1 MKVVQCKMGHYY
13 DAEKYDECPMCKKN
27 QEAQEKNNTAKT
39 ENKVEEKKQNSNF
52 GIQQNEVDLSQL
64 EECKNATT
72 ITAVDKVSEPS
83 TMRPNENISQE
94 IDDYKMHHL
103 RPNDGETLV
112 NFGDIAPNKG
122 TDGSRNEPL
131 RPDDNGETQIEFGSF
146 FQQETPVKKTIE
158 VKNTVSQKPVRPD
171 DNGETQ
177 VGFGSFKIDSVVQ
190 APPANSGTRKNNGPV
205 VGWLVAVKGPHIGQ
219 SFELFPKKNFIGRND
234 SLIVNLYNDKTVSRT
249 APLSVIFNRH
259 NNKFMAMSGNSD
271 QTAYI
276 NDDLLLQPI
285 ELKENDKIDIGNTR
299 LLFIPL
305 LKNGESVESIY
316 KVD

>member
-1 MKVVQCKMGHYY
+1 MGHYY

-39 ENKVEEKKQNSNF
+39 EKKVEEKKQNSNF

-64 EECKNATT
+64 EECKQATT
-72 ITAVDKVSEPS
+72 ITSTNENQEPS
-83 TMRPNENISQE
+83 TMRPNENLAHE
-94 IDDYKMHHL
+94 IDDYGMHI

-112 NFGDIAPNKG
+112 NFSESILK
-122 TDGSRNEPL
+122 NEPNVSVEDKPI

-146 FQQETPVKKTIE
+146 FQQKPSENSLQQ
-158 VKNTVSQKPVRPD
+158 NTVQQQKPARPD

-177 VGFGSFKIDSVVQ
+177 VGFGNFKIDSFVQ
-190 APPANSGTRKNNGPV
+190 TYPASAGTRKNNGPV
-205 VGWLVAVKGPHIGQ
+205 VGWLVAIKGPHIGQ

-285 ELKENDKIDIGNTR
+285 ELKENDQIDIGNTR
-299 LLFIPL
+299 LLFVPL

>member
-1 MKVVQCKMGHYY
+1 MKVVQCKKGHYY

-27 QEAQEKNNTAKT
+27 AINDNKGNVNNKFDNRSST
-39 ENKVEEKKQNSNF
+39 F
-52 GIQQNEVDLSQL
+52 GIQQNKVDLSQL
-64 EECKNATT
+64 EECKEATT
-72 ITAVDKVSEPS
+72 ITS
-83 TMRPNENISQE
+83 TENLQEQRNENSRKQDQE
-94 IDDYKMHHL
+94 NSYY
-103 RPNDGETLV
+103 RPTDGETLV
-112 NFGDIAPNKG
+112 NFNSDSFEKNSNPSINDQPV
-122 TDGSRNEPL
+122 

-146 FQQETPVKKTIE
+146 FQKETPIKETVE
-158 VKNTVSQKPVRPD
+158 VQNTVNQKPVRPD

-234 SLIVNLYNDKTVSRT
+234 ALIVNLYNDKTVSRT

-276 NDDLLLQPI
+276 NDNLLLQPI

>member
-1 MKVVQCKMGHYY
+1 MKVVQCKKGHYY
-13 DAEKYDECPMCKKN
+13 DAEKYNECPMCKKN
-27 QEAQEKNNTAKT
+27 QEAQEKNT
-39 ENKVEEKKQNSNF
+39 EKIQKNINENKQNSNF

-64 EECKNATT
+64 EECKQATT
-72 ITAVDKVSEPS
+72 ITSTNENQEPS
-83 TMRPNENISQE
+83 TMRPNENLAHE
-94 IDDYKMHHL
+94 IDDYGMHI

-112 NFGDIAPNKG
+112 NFSESNLK
-122 TDGSRNEPL
+122 NEPNAL
-131 RPDDNGETQIEFGSF
+131 VEDKPIRPDDSGETQIEFGSF
-146 FQQETPVKKTIE
+146 FQQKPSENSLQQ
-158 VKNTVSQKPVRPD
+158 NTVQQQKPARPD

-177 VGFGSFKIDSVVQ
+177 VGFGDFKIDSFVQ
-190 APPANSGTRKNNGPV
+190 TPPPSAGTRKNNGPV
-205 VGWLVAVKGPHIGQ
+205 VGWLVAIKGPHIGQ

-285 ELKENDKIDIGNTR
+285 ELKENDQIDIGNTR
-299 LLFIPL
+299 LLFVPL

>member
-1 MKVVQCKMGHYY
+1 MKVVQCKNGHYY

-27 QEAQEKNNTAKT
+27 QEAQEKKGIKT
-39 ENKVEEKKQNSNF
+39 EKKIEEQKQTSNF

-72 ITAVDKVSEPS
+72 ITAVDEVSEPS
-83 TMRPNENISQE
+83 TMRPNENINQK
-94 IDDYKMHHL
+94 IDDHKIHHL
-103 RPNDGETLV
+103 RPNDGETQV
-112 NFGDIAPNKG
+112 NFGNITQNLG
-122 TDGSRNEPL
+122 TEDSKNEPI

-146 FQQETPVKKTIE
+146 VQSQTSASKETADTRNTIH
-158 VKNTVSQKPVRPD
+158 QKPERPD

-234 SLIVNLYNDKTVSRT
+234 SLVVNLYNDKTVSRT

>member
-1 MKVVQCKMGHYY
+1 MKVVQCKKGHYY

-27 QEAQEKNNTAKT
+27 IVQKNVDKNNSDFDNRSST
-39 ENKVEEKKQNSNF
+39 F
-52 GIQQNEVDLSQL
+52 GIQQNKVDLSQL
-64 EECKNATT
+64 EECKEATT
-72 ITAVDKVSEPS
+72 ITSDDR
-83 TMRPNENISQE
+83 MNERINIHSGSQSVE
-94 IDDYKMHHL
+94 NNYS

-112 NFGDIAPNKG
+112 NFSESNLK
-122 TDGSRNEPL
+122 NEPNAL
-131 RPDDNGETQIEFGSF
+131 VEDKPIRPDDSGETQIEFGSY
-146 FQQETPVKKTIE
+146 FQQKPSENSLQQ
-158 VKNTVSQKPVRPD
+158 NTVQQQKPARPD

-177 VGFGSFKIDSVVQ
+177 VGFGDFKIDSFVQ
-190 APPANSGTRKNNGPV
+190 TSPPSAGTRKNNGPV
-205 VGWLVAVKGPHIGQ
+205 VGWLVAIKGPHIGQ

-285 ELKENDKIDIGNTR
+285 ELKENDQIDIGNTR
-299 LLFIPL
+299 LLFVPL

>member
-1 MKVVQCKMGHYY
+1 MKVVQCKKGHYY

-27 QEAQEKNNTAKT
+27 IIQKNVDKNNNDFDNRSST
-39 ENKVEEKKQNSNF
+39 F
-52 GIQQNEVDLSQL
+52 GIQQNKVDLSQL
-64 EECKNATT
+64 EECKEATT
-72 ITAVDKVSEPS
+72 ITSDDRMNGQTNINSDNQSV
-83 TMRPNENISQE
+83 ENNYS
-94 IDDYKMHHL
+94 

-112 NFGDIAPNKG
+112 NFSGEINLNDRVESSNDKPA
-122 TDGSRNEPL
+122 

-146 FQQETPVKKTIE
+146 SHVEKQNVPKSDTLNNDVKY
-158 VKNTVSQKPVRPD
+158 KPVRPD

-177 VGFGSFKIDSVVQ
+177 VGFGDFKISSVVQ
-190 APPANSGTRKNNGPV
+190 TPPPSAGTRKNNGPV
-205 VGWLVAVKGPHIGQ
+205 VGWLVAIKGPHIGQ

-285 ELKENDKIDIGNTR
+285 ELKENDRIDIGNTR
-299 LLFIPL
+299 LLFVPL